1 MNPKKKGFVRMER
14 CMFNYIFDMDGT
26 LLDSMPYW
34 RKLAR
39 EYLISKGITIPEDFD
54 EITYTMDL
62 NESSKYFIEEFKI
75 DMSPEDMKKEVIDLI
90 NHHYETDIPPKA
102 GVVEFLKRKK
112 EEGCRMCIFTTSD
125 RKCIESSM
133 KRLGVWDC
141 FENIFTV
148 YDIGINK
155 KHKESYIKICEL
167 MNFKPEETWVY
178 EDVIHGV
185 ESAKAAGCKV
195 AAVYDEDSAHL
206 WNEISQKAD
215 KIIKNRLMD

>member
-1 MNPKKKGFVRMER
+1 VCARMEND
-14 CMFNYIFDMDGT
+14 MLNYIFDMDGT

-34 RKLAR
+34 RRLAR
-39 EYLISKGITIPEDFD
+39 EYLISKGISIPENFD

-62 NESSKYFIEEFKI
+62 NESSRYFIEKFHI
-75 DMSPEDMKKEVIDLI
+75 NMTSEDMKEEVIELI
-90 NHHYETDIPPKA
+90 KYHYAVDIPPKP
-102 GVVEFLKRKK
+102 GVIEFLKKK
-112 EEGCRMCIFTTSD
+112 RDEGCRMCIFTTSD
-125 RKCIESSM
+125 RKCAESSM
-133 KRLGVWDC
+133 KRLGVFEC

-185 ESAKAAGCKV
+185 ESAKSAGCKV
-195 AAVYDEDSAHL
+195 AAVYDEDSAHI
-206 WNEISQKAD
+206 WKEISKKAD
-215 KIIKNRLMD
+215 KVIKDELMK